1 MNDIAISEQEQEAY
15 EAVLNEQL
23 ESSVEFLRHKQRVE
37 RSKRVINQEEVSK
50 LTAEI
55 VAAEIQRQRIKKSN
69 SEETV

>member
-1 MNDIAISEQEQEAY
+1 MNDISISEQEQVRY
-15 EAVLNEQL
+15 ETALNQQL

-55 VAAEIQRQRIKKSN
+55 VAAEVQRQRNGKSN
-69 SEETV
+69 FVETV